1 MFRGLRAIIYKEFIH
16 MRRDPITIFVALVI
30 PVIQLLI
37 FGYAVDLD
45 VTNIPTIICD
55 QDRTAESRE
64 LPYRFENTGYS
75 RVLYEVDSVDSVHE
89 KLRSGEAKIGIVIP
103 PGFGDARESGNPA
116 QILVLIDGSDSIVA
130 QQALN
135 ISNMIGIR
143 ASVIDLADR
152 TGAVSPTSGDRTFDV
167 RARLLF
173 NPTMKSANFMV
184 PGLIGILLWIVTVFL
199 TAVAIVRERESGTI
213 EQIFVTP
220 LSRQAFIIGKL
231 LPFAILGMIESAVVI
246 SAANIIFGIPING
259 SVILLALL
267 IVPFLLTGL
276 MVGLLISTGAQN
288 QAQAMQFSALTM
300 LPSVILSGFMFP
312 RASMPLVIY
321 WLSCAVP
328 LTYFLEIVR
337 GIILRGAIWADLWDE
352 TLILCGFFILF
363 LVIAVSRFKKQLG

>member
-1 MFRGLRAIIYKEFIH
+1 MFKGLRAIIYKEFIH

-30 PVIQLLI
+30 PVLQLVI

-45 VTNIPTIICD
+45 VTNIPTVVCD
-55 QDRTAESRE
+55 QDRSPSSRE
-64 LPYRFENTGYS
+64 LPYKFENTGYS
-75 RVLYEVDSVDSVHE
+75 RVIYEVDSMDEVLA
-89 KLRSGEAKIGIVIP
+89 KLRSGKAKIGIIIP
-103 PGFGDARESGNPA
+103 PGFGDARTMREPT
-116 QILVLIDGSDSIVA
+116 QVMVLIDGSDSIVA

-135 ISNMIGIR
+135 IANTIGLR
-143 ASVIDLADR
+143 ASIIDLAMKA
-152 TGAVSPTSGDRTFDV
+152 GAANPLSGERTFDV

-199 TAVAIVRERESGTI
+199 TAASIVRERESGTI

-231 LPFAILGMIESAVVI
+231 LPFAILGIIESAVVI
-246 SAANIIFGIPING
+246 TSANVFFGIPING
-259 SVILLALL
+259 SVYLLALL
-267 IVPFLLTGL
+267 IIPYLLTGL
-276 MVGLLISTGAQN
+276 MVGLMISTRAQN

-300 LPSVILSGFMFP
+300 MPSVILSGFMFP
-312 RASMPLVIY
+312 RASMPFIIY
-321 WLSCAVP
+321 ALSCVVP

-352 TLILCGFFILF
+352 TAILIGFFMFF
-363 LVIAVSRFKKQLG
+363 LVLAVSRFKKKLG